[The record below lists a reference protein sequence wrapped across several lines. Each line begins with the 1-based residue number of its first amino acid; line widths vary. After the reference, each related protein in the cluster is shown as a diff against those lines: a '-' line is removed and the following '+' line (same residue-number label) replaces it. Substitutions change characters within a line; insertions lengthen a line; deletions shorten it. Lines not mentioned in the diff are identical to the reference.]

1 VSFILYPPW
10 GLAQWDQFDHRQM
23 MLVTMTFAWHLGI
36 TVLIQVL
43 LKPKIIRKL
52 NDIKFLIGLKMSSL
66 EKVVLCVNGK

>member
-1 VSFILYPPW
+1 VAFILYPPW

-43 LKPKIIRKL
+43 LKPNIFK
-52 NDIKFLIGLKMSSL
+52 
-66 EKVVLCVNGK
+66 